1 MRHHV
6 HALRAVLAAGLLAVL
21 AASSAAQATKGP
33 EGRTLERA
41 LALLPQRPTV
51 PIRLIDPDMAADP
64 DAIRRVDAFLIRESD
79 GRIRQVIF
87 LNRRSSVVEN
97 AMRGKAIDIAIL
109 AAVIRHEQE
118 HLRGADEQQARLA
131 ERAFFQGLMLAGHVP
146 VDEAMAYLDVL
157 RKHHRLREG
166 P

>member
-1 MRHHV
+1 MFHATSALHV
-6 HALRAVLAAGLLAVL
+6 SLAISLLAVVG
-21 AASSAAQATKGP
+21 ASSAAQTVSGP

-41 LALLPQRPTV
+41 LALLPQRAAV
-51 PIRLIDPDMAADP
+51 AIRLIDPDLAADP
-64 DAIRRVDAFLIRESD
+64 DAIRRLDAFLVRERD
-79 GRIRQVIF
+79 GRIRQVIY

-97 AMRGKAIDIAIL
+97 AMRGRAIDIAIL

-118 HLRGADEQQARLA
+118 HLRGGDEQQARLA
-131 ERAFFQGLMLAGHVP
+131 ERDFFQGLMLAGHVP